1 MKKIVLIIAAVL
13 ICFSASADV
22 GRYKNIN
29 VFYPGYSLRLD
40 TATGELTAIHYDNQT
55 EAAKEEVI
63 SPKQSHNIHQIG
75 RYEFRRTRYIGTY
88 QIFDTSTGKYINVK
102 WKPLDEKGE
111 EVSAD
116 IESAVN
122 TTIDKLRGV
131 LDKLEEKTR
140 AEKNDSTVVE
150 DQENILDAI

>member
-1 MKKIVLIIAAVL
+1 MLDKK
-13 ICFSASADV
+13 
-22 GRYKNIN
+22 
-29 VFYPGYSLRLD
+29 
-40 TATGELTAIHYDNQT
+40 
-55 EAAKEEVI
+55 
-63 SPKQSHNIHQIG
+63 
-75 RYEFRRTRYIGTY
+75 
-88 QIFDTSTGKYINVK
+88 IFDTSTGKYINVK

-131 LDKLEEKTR
+131 LDKLEEKTK